1 MINKGIALSIGFSEF
16 ADEIDVQNFY
26 GYLFNA
32 GFELIN
38 NNFFVNS
45 KITTVETI
53 MLIINAPSKLN
64 WKISGMISSI
74 YMMRIEETTNLQRCI
89 AKGFEL

>member
-1 MINKGIALSIGFSEF
+1 MNKGIGLSIGFSEF
-16 ADEIDVQNFY
+16 ADEMDVQSFY
-26 GYLFNA
+26 GYLFDA

-45 KITTVETI
+45 KITSVETV

-64 WKISGMISSI
+64 WKTSGMISSI
-74 YMMRIEETTNLQRCI
+74 YMIRIEETTNLQRCV